1 MNLNVNRLYYTTGWN
16 NIDVRDIDSWRIPQV
31 GPSYY
36 IIMIILGVGHTC
48 QVVYLSSTSALNI
61 TWRGGKHAI
70 LDNEGYDEL
79 FRANMNCIN
88 NTGGCWN
95 AKYGVMICETVRE

>member
-48 QVVYLSSTSALNI
+48 QVVCGLPLIYICTEHHL
-61 TWRGGKHAI
+61 
-70 LDNEGYDEL
+70 EG
-79 FRANMNCIN
+79 
-88 NTGGCWN
+88 
-95 AKYGVMICETVRE
+95 REACNSR